1 MTFEPCL
8 IKARKQSR
16 VVVIPG
22 NQEDIKTLRY
32 RSAGR
37 SAAHDTPPVP
47 CMRLISVVLWSF
59 NGRPASIFG
68 DWHVTDAD
76 YQSRSFSADAEHR

>member
-1 MTFEPCL
+1 MSAMTFEPCL

-16 VVVIPG
+16 VVDSTVIPG

-59 NGRPASIFG
+59 NDRPASIFG
-68 DWHVTDAD
+68 D
-76 YQSRSFSADAEHR
+76 